1 MSRDSA
7 LNFPERRRQV
17 LPQNCTVLK
26 QKSVHSEPSCKLRHQ
41 EDDFLIP
48 ADLGPTY
55 TSANDLIGSVCEAGE
70 GALEKAFEGDWTSH
84 LSVWYN

>member
-1 MSRDSA
+1 MPRDSA
-7 LNFPERRRQV
+7 RNFLERRWQV

-26 QKSVHSEPSCKLRHQ
+26 QKSVHSEPSCNLRHQ

-48 ADLGPTY
+48 TGLVPTY
-55 TSANDLIGSVCEAGE
+55 PSAKDLIESVCEAGE
-70 GALEKAFEGDWTSH
+70 ETLEKAFEGDWTSH